1 MNTETTERKK
11 GEKKKGPLTR
21 EDLYSLE
28 EYAVERPEF
37 RKKVMAHK
45 KNRIVPI
52 GPNATIHFEDSLTMQ
67 YQIQEMLR
75 IERIFE
81 PEGIQEELD
90 VYNPLIPTGTNLKA
104 TFMFEWD
111 DPEER
116 RKWLSRLV
124 GAEDRIWVQV
134 EGFDKVYAIANEDL
148 ERSTQD
154 KTSSVH
160 FLRFEL
166 TPEMIEALK
175 KGAKLKVGVEH
186 PEYNYEV
193 EVPENV
199 RTSLLEDFA

>member
-1 MNTETTERKK
+1 MTTTVTEK

-21 EDLYSLE
+21 EDLFSLE
-28 EYAVERPEF
+28 EYAVARPEF

-45 KNRIVPI
+45 KNRIVPV

-90 VYNPLIPTGTNLKA
+90 VYNPLIPTGSNLKA

-116 RKWLSRLV
+116 LKWLKKLV
-124 GAEDRIWVQV
+124 GAEDRIWIQV

-148 ERSTQD
+148 DRSTPE

-166 TPEMIEALK
+166 TDEMKQALK
-175 KGAKLKVGVEH
+175 NGAKLKVGIDH
-186 PEYNYEV
+186 PEYTHEV

-199 RTSLLEDFA
+199 RTSLLEDLD

>member
-1 MNTETTERKK
+1 MTTDTMTRK
-11 GEKKKGPLTR
+11 GEKKIGPLTR
-21 EDLYSLE
+21 EDLFSLE

-37 RKKVMAHK
+37 RKRIIAHK
-45 KNRIVPI
+45 KNRIVPV
-52 GPNATIHFEDSLTMQ
+52 GPNATINFEDSLTMQ

-90 VYNPLIPTGTNLKA
+90 VYNPLIPTGSNLKA

-116 RKWLSRLV
+116 QKWLKKLV
-124 GAEDRIWVQV
+124 GAEEKIWVKV
-134 EGFDKVYAIANEDL
+134 DGFDKVYAIANEDL
-148 ERSTQD
+148 ERSTEE

-166 TPEMIEALK
+166 TDEMKEALK
-175 KGAKLKVGVEH
+175 NGATLMVGVDH
-186 PEYNYEV
+186 PEYSYAV
-193 EVPENV
+193 EVPKNV
-199 RTSLLEDFA
+199 RASLLEDLD